1 MAEVSKLR
9 AVFTLCKNLVLAA
22 LLYAVIYGVI
32 TFINDP
38 SVAAKGKIGIPAFL
52 DKAGPTELIETTKA
66 GVKVKFAGTTRT
78 VTINPHANVFNRPI
92 TAVKNKDDYLGPRPH
107 VDTEADIDMLI
118 EECRGTYAGIE
129 KMRKPFDCLKFFA
142 EGEDRY
148 YSLPEPADRAS
159 AQDPRKADFID
170 ADGHGKT
177 LESYTPVK
185 DAIAANGTN
194 IGTCPGPII
203 PYHTYWTG
211 PATWRVEV
219 FIKSYLYTQNLAC
232 SRLWLWL
239 DTDHNPNAVYNML
252 NKDALFARF
261 LPLVERGDIVV
272 MPWKFPSRIPL
283 ATDKE
288 DKNGFDYYSKPGAVN
303 AKGEKDVAE
312 NIIEDKTGQQ
322 WLVLTQKQ
330 MTFLP
335 VAVSDAVRFIVLH
348 IYGGAYFDMDVLM
361 LRDMRP
367 LLLPKEHA
375 WAERWAAHPHPGDY
389 NTAIMSLSANSSLS
403 SYLLYGGIRMGVNF
417 HPRVLGRMAWKDG
430 RDQEFKMFETAAF
443 DPIWTEFNWDREG
456 RCTVPCIRDYSAVF
470 KGKIGGVKDEW
481 ESYDGPQL
489 DRIDLKD
496 AQRKELRTSASD
508 TLARRGEENAP
519 ASAALPTPNHGD
531 KEHPDSFQATLDEEA
546 ELRKAGV
553 ITDYVLAE
561 DKFPPNNRTL
571 ENFFRGAWTYHIHN
585 QVSFSPKF
593 LPSTFSCTSGCH
605 LNPALALLARLPLQ
619 QLARQRLVSGDCKIV
634 LRQNKKERT
643 HANNLS
649 QWMKHPEPSSWISV
663 LEHAHDGFIAGKRT
677 NPYGEKWTGP
687 SLMPYNYW
695 PEYV

>member
-1 MAEVSKLR
+1 MAEGSKVR

-22 LLYAVIYGVI
+22 LLYAAIYGVI

-66 GVKVKFAGTTRT
+66 GVKVKFAGTTKT

-159 AQDPRKADFID
+159 AQDPRNADFIN

-177 LESYTPVK
+177 LESYTPVN

-239 DTDHNPNAVYNML
+239 DTDHNPNAVEHML

-272 MPWKFPSRIPL
+272 MPWKFPNRIPL

-312 NIIEDKTGQQ
+312 NIIEDKDGQQ

-489 DRIDLKD
+489 NRIDLKD
-496 AQRKELRTSASD
+496 AQRKELRMPASD
-508 TLARRGEENAP
+508 SLAKRGEENVP

-553 ITDYVLAE
+553 ITDYVLSE

-585 QVSFSPKF
+585 
-593 LPSTFSCTSGCH
+593 
-605 LNPALALLARLPLQ
+605 
-619 QLARQRLVSGDCKIV
+619 
-634 LRQNKKERT
+634 
-643 HANNLS
+643 

-687 SLMPYNYW
+687 TLMPYNYW

>member
-1 MAEVSKLR
+1 MAERSERR
-9 AVFTLCKNLVLAA
+9 AVFQLFKNLVLAG
-22 LLYAVIYGVI
+22 LVYASIYGII
-32 TFINDP
+32 TFVNDP

-52 DKAGPTELIETTKA
+52 DKAGPTELVETTKS
-66 GVKVKFAGTTRT
+66 GVKVKFAGTTKT
-78 VTINPHANVFNRPI
+78 VTINPHANVFNRPV
-92 TAVKNKDDYLGPRPH
+92 TAVKTKDDYLGPRPH
-107 VDTEADIDMLI
+107 VDTEADLDMLI
-118 EECRGTYAGIE
+118 EECRGTYTGLE

-148 YSLPEPADRAS
+148 YSLPTERKNRAS
-159 AQDPRKADFID
+159 AQDPRKADFIN
-170 ADGHGKT
+170 ADGHDKT
-177 LESYTPVK
+177 LEQYVSIE
-185 DAIAANGTN
+185 DAVAANGSN

-203 PYHTYWTG
+203 PYHVYWTG

-239 DTDHNPNAVYNML
+239 DSDHNPNAVEHML

-261 LPLVERGDIVV
+261 LPLVERGDVIVKA
-272 MPWKFPSRIPL
+272 WNFPSRIPL

-288 DKNGFDYYSKPGAVN
+288 DKNGFDYYSKPGAPN
-303 AKGEKDVAE
+303 AKGEKEVAE
-312 NIIEDKTGQQ
+312 NIIEDKDGQQ
-322 WLVLTQKQ
+322 WLALTQKQ

-367 LLLPKEHA
+367 LLLPREHA
-375 WAERWAAHPHPGDY
+375 FAERWAAHPHPGDY

-430 RDQEFKMFETAAF
+430 RDLEFKMLETAAF

-470 KGKIGGVKDEW
+470 KGKIGGIKDEW

-496 AQRKELRTSASD
+496 ASRKELTMRVNSTDSK
-508 TLARRGEENAP
+508 RGEENVP
-519 ASAALPTPNHGD
+519 SSAAAPTPNHGG
-531 KEHPDSFQATLDEEA
+531 KPEHPDSFQPTLDEEV
-546 ELRKAGV
+546 ELRNAGV
-553 ITDYVLAE
+553 VANYVLSE

-585 QVSFSPKF
+585 QVSSF
-593 LPSTFSCTSGCH
+593 LSILRTCLPPQPRF
-605 LNPALALLARLPLQ
+605 LLLARRPCVSPLGNG
-619 QLARQRLVSGDCKIV
+619 VSDAWHCPNTFHKLQAIKVSANIV
-634 LRQNKKERT
+634 F
-643 HANNLS
+643 S
-649 QWMKHPEPSSWISV
+649 
-663 LEHAHDGFIAGKRT
+663 G
-677 NPYGEKWTGP
+677 
-687 SLMPYNYW
+687 
-695 PEYV
+695 